1 VGRDGRLVEVRKI
14 VAFKAFLKN
23 FLGRGDDLAKVR
35 TTKVVIHHDNF
46 QTPQTH
52 NIMKLRRFYS
62 RSAVQTALAIGL
74 LALVNPLH
82 AQTNGTWTTNGP
94 GNWSD
99 TANWSAGAVAGGE
112 SAIANFST
120 LDIAANHTV
129 TLDAPVTIGTLT
141 LQDATTTSNNWI
153 FAGTEALTLNNGA
166 SQPVFNILNRVHV
179 ISAPLVGTNGF
190 SKTGAGA
197 VDLTGDNS
205 GLSGTLD
212 LPNVTGTNGA
222 GVRLS
227 GTSALG
233 GLTTINIGGTT
244 TTGQY
249 LSLFGTT
256 TVGSGVTIN
265 LNSQGGNSAPVGGLR
280 ADGLNTDVVTIN
292 GPVNV
297 TLTGNAARIANN
309 SAKRLDINGKIT
321 GAAGLVFR
329 FGKNEGIHI
338 TNAANTWSGT
348 TVHSEEIL
356 WFEPG
361 SLPTTTNLQLCAS
374 GAGHVQTSGSFTR
387 ALGTLA
393 NQVQFTNSAARAQG
407 FGARGGELTLN
418 FGGAGADVLF
428 DTAAAASA
436 NRIRTNTLV
445 LNGGF
450 ADSNIILVN
459 PLDINGAVRTIQ
471 NSTQT
476 ATLQGGIKGGAF
488 AVSKTGLGTLNLVTA
503 NTWTGD
509 LNLPNN
515 AGVVRLS
522 HNEALGPV
530 ATVKNVNTTGS
541 NQIVGLIELPGGI
554 SIDENKTL
562 RMGGKAF
569 YGNALTAIG
578 DQSAL
583 RSIGNNTWAGSAV
596 IGSTGGAY
604 GIESVS
610 GTLTLG
616 ADPATT
622 KIINNSAGDDTRVL
636 SIFGAGDV
644 VMNLKI
650 ADNGL
655 RNTSFIKVGSGKLS
669 ITRGDNDF
677 DQVPSMRSGVT
688 EVVKLADSTVPSS
701 LGVAA
706 SFNVGGTL
714 RYLGT
719 GDSSNRALGLFQTGG
734 TLDSSGTGALVL
746 SSNTMSH
753 QAGVT
758 TTVCAPFAEGATT
771 LLLNDPSG
779 IAVGQ
784 TITGTNIPA
793 GTTITSVNVDTRAI
807 EISQATS
814 AASTTGLTMTIGA
827 AATLDRTLSLTGT
840 NADDNIFAA
849 NLTDPGVGKLGITK
863 TGSGTWIL
871 SGATK
876 ASTGPVAVQ
885 EGTLGIEGTMPAGL
899 LTVAPTATL
908 ALNNVNLTN
917 ADLDIDGTLELAGPV
932 EINPLSIMSPG
943 SYSVLQYG
951 ALTGSGTLTSSF
963 RGATFDTSTS
973 PTSTTL
979 VVGAGSALTWSG
991 ANGPTWDVM
1000 TTNNWLN
1007 SSSAPDAFY
1016 FLDSVTFD
1024 ETGSVEPIVSLN
1036 EEVRPASITVNNPT
1050 TDYSIE
1056 GTGTISGLGGLT
1068 KSGAGK
1074 LTLATAN
1081 TFSGDIQLNAGT
1093 LAAGNNRAFGANEQM
1108 ITVTSGATLDTAGY
1122 LNVSR
1127 DYDVTIAGSGVG
1139 GSGAIINSGIE
1150 NQAGFRSIT
1159 LSADASIGGTARW
1172 DMRPITA
1179 GSGLLDL
1186 ANFKLT
1192 KVGLNNIA
1200 LVDGVISNDGSI
1212 DINEG
1217 MLTMTRMNVTG
1228 AGSINVNLDAILRF
1242 ENNTTGYYAKD
1253 IALDNGRIE
1262 LTGSNLTLDAPI
1274 DVTNV
1279 GNLHVAFTRALF
1291 TAQPITGTGSLSM
1304 TSSGAGAV
1312 GVLVLLNE
1320 NTYAGA
1326 TTVDTGTLR
1335 IGNRTAT
1342 GSINTQPVTLSNN
1355 GNLQISRSDNTM
1367 VFPNV
1372 IEGAGNVIIGVTA
1385 AVTAPEYDS
1394 LVTLTGTNTFTGG
1407 LTVSSGGVKIQNAAA
1422 LGSGAKTVNLTNGT
1436 AGRPQFYLDGS
1447 SANITVPDTVSFV
1460 TSSTNLSHPA
1470 IGNLAGDNVISGSIT
1485 LAAGGGSTAVS
1496 VLGGSLALNGGI
1508 ASNSSGR
1515 ALILGG
1521 VSGTTGT
1528 INGVVSDGTNPVGIQ
1543 VSGENVWKLTSAN
1556 TYTGNTTVNS
1566 GTLLVNGIQNIG
1578 TGAVNVVGGTIGGI
1592 GTIGGNVTVQ
1602 AAGSIAPGEG
1612 IGILTTSNAATIDG
1626 TLSVD
1631 IDGTSA
1637 DKLVVG
1643 STLDVGGATLT
1654 VNEAGAGLTL
1664 PVYIIAQASAP
1675 IVGTFAT
1682 TNIPAG
1688 YNAVVNYDGLNQIAL
1703 VKGTP
1708 YSNWETANGITAAG
1722 AAADSDND
1730 GVSNGIEFV
1739 IGGDPSGPGSDSNS
1753 LLPTVATTET
1763 HLIFVFRRS
1772 DVSASYE
1779 PFVEYSNSLDGWAT
1793 AEDGTDG
1800 VVITEENDPFPSEPG
1815 IDRVT
1820 VSIPR
1825 TLAAPGTKLFARLKM
1840 VVP

>member
-1 VGRDGRLVEVRKI
+1 MVLFQGFGI
-14 VAFKAFLKN
+14 I
-23 FLGRGDDLAKVR
+23 FLGRFDHAANIWPAKS
-35 TTKVVIHHDNF
+35 VIHHDGRLT
-46 QTPQTH
+46 QQTH
-52 NIMKLRRFYS
+52 HIMKPRRFYT
-62 RSAVQTALAIGL
+62 RSAVQTALAMGL

-82 AQTNGTWTTNGP
+82 AQTNGTWITNGP
-94 GNWSD
+94 GNWSA
-99 TANWSAGAVAGGE
+99 TVNWSGGAVAGG
-112 SAIANFST
+112 AGATANFST
-120 LDIAANHTV
+120 LDITADTTV
-129 TLDAPVTIGTLT
+129 TLDTPVTLGTLSV
-141 LQDATTTSNNWI
+141 QDLTTPSNSWI
-153 FAGTEALTLNNGA
+153 FAGTNSLTLDNGA
-166 SQPVFNILNRVHV
+166 SKPVLDILNRFPI

-190 SKTGAGA
+190 SKTGPGA
-197 VDLTGDNS
+197 VTLSGDNS

-212 LPNVTGTNGA
+212 LPNVAGTNSA
-222 GVRLS
+222 GVTIA
-227 GTSALG
+227 GTNALG
-233 GLTTINIGGTT
+233 SINTINIGGST
-244 TTGQY
+244 TTGQFLA
-249 LSLFGTT
+249 LSGTT

-265 LNSQGGNSAPVGGLR
+265 LNSQGGNSAPSGGLR
-280 ADGLNTDVVTIN
+280 AEGTTSEIVTIN
-292 GPVNV
+292 GPVNI

-321 GAAGLVFR
+321 GAAGLTFR

-338 TNAANTWSGT
+338 TNTGNTWSGT
-348 TVHSEEIL
+348 TVHSQEIL
-356 WFEPG
+356 WFDPG

-374 GAGHVQTSGSFTR
+374 GAGHVQTNGTFTR
-387 ALGTLA
+387 ALGSAA
-393 NQVQFTNSAARAQG
+393 NQVQFTYNAGLWAQG
-407 FGARGGELTLN
+407 FGARGGNLTLN
-418 FGGAGADVLF
+418 FGGAGADILF
-428 DTAAAASA
+428 DSTATGTAA
-436 NRIRTNTLV
+436 RIRTSTLV

-450 ADSNIILVN
+450 ADGNITLVN
-459 PLDINGAVRTIQ
+459 PLDINGAARTIQ

-488 AVSKTGLGTLNLVTA
+488 VVTKTGLGTLDLVTA

-509 LNLPNN
+509 LTMPGN

-541 NQIVGLIELPGGI
+541 NQITGLIELPGGI

-596 IGSTGGAY
+596 IGSAGGAY

-616 ADPATT
+616 ANSATT
-622 KIINNSAGDDTRVL
+622 KIMNNSAGDDTRVL
-636 SIFGAGDV
+636 SLFGAGDV
-644 VMNLKI
+644 VMNLKM

-677 DQVPSMRSGVT
+677 DQVPSMRSGIT

-701 LGVAA
+701 LGVAN

-746 SSNTMSH
+746 SSATMTH

-758 TTVCAPFAEGATT
+758 TPVCAPFAEGVTT

-827 AATLDRTLSLTGT
+827 ANNLDRTLTLTGT
-840 NADDNIFAA
+840 NVDDNIFAA

-885 EGTLGIEGTMPAGL
+885 EGTLGIDGTMPAGT

-908 ALNNVNLTN
+908 SLNNVNLTN

-943 SYSVLQYG
+943 SYTVLQYG
-951 ALTGSGTLTSSF
+951 ALTGSGSLTSSF
-963 RGATFDTSTS
+963 RGATFDTSSSSTN
-973 PTSTTL
+973 TTL

-991 ANGPTWDVM
+991 ANGPTWDVVM
-1000 TTNNWLN
+1000 TNNWLN
-1007 SSSAPDAFY
+1007 SSSAADAFY

-1036 EEVRPASITVNNPT
+1036 EEVRPASITVNNPV
-1050 TDYSIE
+1050 TDYSIA
-1056 GTGTISGLGGLT
+1056 GTGTISGLGSLT

-1074 LTLATAN
+1074 LTLSTAN
-1081 TFSGDIQLNAGT
+1081 TFSGDIQLNAGI
-1093 LAAGNNRAFGANEQM
+1093 LAAGHSQAFGANEQM
-1108 ITVTSGATLDTAGY
+1108 ITVASGATLDTAGY

-1127 DYDVTIAGSGVG
+1127 DYDVTIAGNGVD

-1150 NQAGFRSIT
+1150 NLSGFRSIT
-1159 LSADASIGGTARW
+1159 LSADATIGGTARW

-1179 GSGLLDL
+1179 GSGLLNL

-1192 KVGLNNIA
+1192 KVGLNSIA
-1200 LVDGVISNDGSI
+1200 LVDGVISNDGTI
-1212 DINEG
+1212 DLNEG

-1228 AGSINVNLDAILRF
+1228 AGSINVKPAAILRF

-1320 NTYAGA
+1320 NTYEGA
-1326 TTVDTGTLR
+1326 TSVDTGTLR

-1355 GNLQISRSDNTM
+1355 ANLQISRSDNTM

-1372 IEGAGNVIIGVTA
+1372 IEGAGNVIIGVNTT
-1385 AVTAPEYDS
+1385 VTAPEYDS
-1394 LVTLTGTNTFTGG
+1394 LVTLTGNNTFTGG

-1422 LGSGAKTVNLTNGT
+1422 LGSGTKTVNLTNGT

-1447 SANITVPDTVSFV
+1447 SANIIVPDTVSFA

-1485 LAAGGGSTAVS
+1485 LTAGGGSTAVS

-1508 ASNSSGR
+1508 STNSSGR

-1528 INGVVSDGTNPVGIQ
+1528 INGVVSDGTNPVGLQ

-1556 TYTGNTTVNS
+1556 TYTGATTVNS
-1566 GTLLVNGIQNIG
+1566 GTLLVNGIQNIA
-1578 TGAVNVVGGTIGGI
+1578 TGAVNVAAGTIGGI

-1602 AAGSIAPGEG
+1602 AAGAIAPGEG
-1612 IGILTTSNAATIDG
+1612 IGILTTSNSATIDG
-1626 TLSVD
+1626 TLRVD
-1631 IDGTSA
+1631 IDDTSA

-1643 STLDVGGATLT
+1643 STLDIGGATLT
-1654 VNEAGAGLTL
+1654 VNATGAGLTQ

-1675 IVGTFAT
+1675 IVGTFAAM
-1682 TNIPAG
+1682 NIPAG
-1688 YNAVVNYDGLNQIAL
+1688 YSAVVNYDGLNQIAL
-1703 VKGTP
+1703 VSGTP

-1763 HLIFVFRRS
+1763 HLNFVFRRS
-1772 DVSASYE
+1772 DVSATYE
-1779 PFVEYSNSLDGWAT
+1779 PFVEYSNSLDLWAT

-1800 VVITEENDPFPSEPG
+1800 VVISVENDPFPSEPG

-1825 TLAAPGTKLFARLKM
+1825 SLAAPGSKLFARLKM